1 MELGLK
7 GKRALVEGSSSGL
20 GFAIAQLLV
29 EEGAK
34 VAVASSNQERVKKA
48 VKETG
53 ATAFFAI
60 DLDQKGG
67 GTALVRSAYEALGG
81 LDILV
86 TNSGGPKAGPF
97 LEIEFADWEA
107 GFRRLYM
114 SAVES
119 IHTVLPIMKMQKY
132 GRILLMTSDAAKEPI
147 PGLTVSNGLRPGL
160 LGLMKSIS
168 SEVASSGITVNSVL
182 PGFIKTEHMAKLK
195 LDEKKLTESIPA
207 GRFGDPR
214 EVAALCAF
222 LVSDQARYITGQ
234 AISCDGGLLRSY

>member
-20 GFAIAQLLV
+20 GFAIAQKLA

-34 VAVASSNQERVKKA
+34 VAVASSNLERVKKA
-48 VKETG
+48 AKE
-53 ATAFFAI
+53 AKAAAFFAI

-67 GTALVRSAYEALGG
+67 GTDLVRLACEALGG

-86 TNSGGPKAGPF
+86 TNTGGPKAAPF
-97 LEIEFADWEA
+97 LEVGFSDWEA

-114 SAVES
+114 STVES
-119 IHTVLPIMKMQKY
+119 IHSALPIMKKQQY
-132 GRILLMTSDAAKEPI
+132 GRIVLMTSDAAKEPI

-168 SEVASSGITVNSVL
+168 SEVASFGITVNSIL
-182 PGFIKTEHMAKLK
+182 PGFIKTERLAELQ
-195 LDEKKLTESIPA
+195 LDERKLIETIPA
-207 GRFGDPR
+207 RRLGEAS
-214 EVAALCAF
+214 EVASLCAF

-234 AISCDGGLLRSY
+234 AISCDGGYLRSY